1 MTDKPAF
8 KPEETPHD
16 TGGVLLSD
24 RDLETFRDALADPP
38 KPNVALRE
46 AFERYRTA
54 GG

>member
-1 MTDKPAF
+1 MTDEQAPER
-8 KPEETPHD
+8 EETPRE
-16 TGGVLLSD
+16 TGVVLLSD
-24 RDLETFRDALADPP
+24 RDLETLRDALADPP

>member
-1 MTDKPAF
+1 MTDEPTPE
-8 KPEETPHD
+8 PEEALRD
-16 TGGVLLSD
+16 MGIILLSD
-24 RDLETFRDALADPP
+24 RDLETLPDALTNPP